1 MLVLMWLASDVCYR
15 RVKIWGK
22 NIMCDK
28 LWSMHNYV
36 QMLLLIEQINNTQ
49 MYFIN

>member
-1 MLVLMWLASDVCYR
+1 MLVLIWLESGVCYR

-22 NIMCDK
+22 NTMCDK
-28 LWSMHNYV
+28 LWSMHNNV
-36 QMLLLIEQINNTQ
+36 QMLLLIGLINNTQ